1 MISDATYAE
10 AGVPLH
16 QLGLKWTSW
25 TRNNVRTILDH
36 YSVDYVPRASKLEL
50 LRELD
55 VLVQQHNLS
64 IQDRRVILA
73 GSRPTRTLAATAV
86 QVPSAPLVFTNL
98 LPRLANQIYLERR
111 DSSAKPVDDSS
122 SEGEME
128 APPEPVSFA
137 NDGEANDFVWDI
149 EREADRLQ
157 NCVVCIET
165 LRLEAFPS
173 RKITPACSHEP
184 DVCLD
189 CLAQHITS
197 QSSNKMWNHIDC
209 PSCSARL
216 GYEDV
221 RAFATAGT
229 FER

>member
-25 TRNNVRTILDH
+25 TRNKVRTVLDH
-36 YSVDYVPRASKLEL
+36 YSVDYVAQASKLEL

-55 VLVQQHNLS
+55 VLVRQRNLS
-64 IQDRRVILA
+64 IHDRRVILA
-73 GSRPTRTLAATAV
+73 GPRPTPTLVATAAHV
-86 QVPSAPLVFTNL
+86 SSAPQA
-98 LPRLANQIYLERR
+98 LASFPPHLGHHIYL
-111 DSSAKPVDDSS
+111 SAKSVDDSDP
-122 SEGEME
+122 EKEMD
-128 APPEPVSFA
+128 APPEPGSFA
-137 NDGEANDFVWDI
+137 NDGEANDFESDI
-149 EREADRLQ
+149 PREAVMLQ
-157 NCVVCIET
+157 NCGVCIES
-165 LRLEAFPS
+165 LSLEAFPN

-197 QSSNKMWNHIDC
+197 QSCNKVWNHIDC